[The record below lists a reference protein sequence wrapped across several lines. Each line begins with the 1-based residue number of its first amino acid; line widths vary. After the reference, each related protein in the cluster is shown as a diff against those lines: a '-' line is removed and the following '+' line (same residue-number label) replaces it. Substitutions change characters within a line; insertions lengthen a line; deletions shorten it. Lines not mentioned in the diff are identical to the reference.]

1 MSPVCDLSLC
11 DRRGR
16 ANLGLVTLQ
25 MLRSAFAPAPG
36 YLDTATSGLPTS
48 GTVDAMVNAIE
59 AWRAGSP
66 DLVAYDEAVAAAR
79 TAFGRVVGVPAAHVA
94 IGATTAEFVGL
105 VAASLPAGAEVVTAS
120 GDFTSVTYP
129 FLARGDLTVVD
140 VPLARIP
147 EAIGPRTAVVAF
159 SLVQSIDGEIADLD
173 AVVASARAHGALTVV
188 DLTQAAGWLPVDAS
202 RLDITVTSAYKWLC
216 APRGTAFLTA
226 GEEARERLRPV
237 HANWYAGEDV
247 WGSVYG
253 HHMHLA
259 HDTRR
264 FDTSPAW
271 LCWVGAV
278 PALGA
283 FADELAG
290 PDPEAIRRHDVGLAD
305 ALRAHLDMEPGGT
318 AIVSLPDPD
327 GTSAERLAAAGIRSA
342 GRGGCVRVGFHVWN
356 DEHDVAA
363 AVAALS

>member
-1 MSPVCDLSLC
+1 M
-11 DRRGR
+11 
-16 ANLGLVTLQ
+16 
-25 MLRSAFAPAPG
+25 
-36 YLDTATSGLPTS
+36 S
-48 GTVDAMVNAIE
+48 GTAEAMVNAIA
-59 AWRAGSP
+59 AWQAGSP

-79 TAFGRVVGVPAAHVA
+79 TAFGRVVGVPAAHAA

-105 VAASLPAGAEVVTAS
+105 VAASLPAGAEVVTAC

-129 FLARGDLTVVD
+129 FLARGDLRVVD
-140 VPLARIP
+140 VPLGRIAD
-147 EAIGPRTAVVAF
+147 AIGPRTAAVAL
-159 SLVQSIDGEIADLD
+159 SLVQSIDGAIADLD
-173 AVVASARAHGALTVV
+173 AIVDAARAHEALTVV

-202 RLDITVTSAYKWLC
+202 RLDVTVTSAYKWLC

-226 GEEARERLRPV
+226 GEEARDRLRPV

-253 HHMHLA
+253 HDVCLA

-278 PALGA
+278 PALEA

-290 PDPEAIRRHDVGLAD
+290 PDPDAIRRHDVGLAD
-305 ALRAHLDMEPGGT
+305 ALRTRLDMAPAGT

-327 GTSAERLAAAGIRSA
+327 GSKADCLAAAGIRAA
-342 GRGGCVRVGFHVWN
+342 GRGEFVRL
-356 DEHDVAA
+356 AA
-363 AVAALS
+363 ALAALIEHHTTSDRSSADDNRVVVAVD